1 MLIAI
6 LNNGRFWFGV
16 KIKLGAKS
24 LASYNLAYN
33 LAVIRSKDNKKGTT
47 VNILHLFWKFVI
59 HSALLSNQKSFVNP
73 KIVWI
78 TLVATMIAKSVWEG
92 WVGFSPRKDLIFLWH
107 RCHECVVAGPLST
120 YKSRIENLPHQ
131 SHFLLWALR
140 NYVIWCYV
148 KERSI
153 QRVVTN

>member
-59 HSALLSNQKSFVNP
+59 HSALLSNQVFRESKNLLNHIGGHDDSAFCLRRLSRFQSQKRP
-73 KIVWI
+73 YL
-78 TLVATMIAKSVWEG
+78 LVASMSWMC
-92 WVGFSPRKDLIFLWH
+92 
-107 RCHECVVAGPLST
+107 CHWALST
-120 YKSRIENLPHQ
+120 IKSRIENLPHQ
-131 SHFLLWALR
+131 SHFFLWALR
-140 NYVIWCYV
+140 NCVIWCYV
-148 KERSI
+148 KER
-153 QRVVTN
+153 